1 MAAIPPSKP
10 RKITCARLAFP
21 AAWPGAREG
30 KAVSGRVAGKG
41 VLVTGAARG
50 RGPSRAI
57 RLAEEGAHLILI
69 DLCESLPGLAYPLA
83 SREDLEET
91 AELVRN
97 QGRLAVTKIADVRDE
112 DAMRA
117 AVAEGAAELG
127 GLDAAVAN
135 AGVSTAGTWDAT
147 TAAQWR
153 LVLDVNLIGVWNTCT
168 AALPHLVE
176 HGGSRVNI
184 SSAAGIKG
192 TPLSTPYTASKHGV
206 VGMSLALAN
215 ELAAQNIRVNTV
227 HPTGVLT
234 GMMPGLRPL
243 LTNERP
249 DLAPIYANALPVEL
263 VDARDVS
270 NAVLFLVSDESRH
283 VTGLEFKV
291 DAGLTIR

>member
-1 MAAIPPSKP
+1 
-10 RKITCARLAFP
+10 
-21 AAWPGAREG
+21 
-30 KAVSGRVAGKG
+30 VSGRVAGKR

-50 RGPSRAI
+50 MGRSHAV
-57 RLAEEGAHLILI
+57 RLAEEGADLILI
-69 DLCESLPGLAYPLA
+69 DLCESLPGLEYPLA

-91 AELVRN
+91 AELVRK
-97 QGRLAVTKIADVRDE
+97 QGRRAVTRIADVRDAN
-112 DAMRA
+112 AMRD

-127 GLDAAVAN
+127 GLEASVAN
-135 AGVSTAGTWDAT
+135 AGVSTAGTWDTT

-153 LVLDVNLIGVWNTCT
+153 LVLDVNLIGSWNTCA
-168 AALPHLVE
+168 AALPHLVG
-176 HGGSRVNI
+176 HGGSLVNI

-215 ELAAQNIRVNTV
+215 ELAARNIRVNTV
-227 HPTGVLT
+227 HPTGVPT
-234 GMMPGLRPL
+234 GMLPGLHPL
-243 LTNERP
+243 LASERP
-249 DLAPIYANALPVEL
+249 DLAPIYANALPVQL